1 MNNTTPFNPIKSI
14 NTFENKQFIWDL
26 LFENGSFNKLDTN
39 QVKIIHNKYD
49 KIVSDIES
57 QHTND
62 SKINKNKKLIYSINE
77 NINTLFNSTQNI
89 NIKPPITAEEITS
102 KRKEEFNNILLEKKE
117 EFDSLITVKKP
128 ENIDFSDK
136 KDVPIDNINDVL
148 SSVVANRNNNIDFF
162 KPSQK
167 NKFTNSIKI
176 GEPIENS
183 RENSRENSINT
194 IKSSNDIQ
202 LQIVLDK
209 IINIE
214 KTQNKI
220 LDKISNLQFSNN
232 DNKIIEN

>member
-1 MNNTTPFNPIKSI
+1 MNNTAPFNPIKSI
-14 NTFENKQFIWDL
+14 NTFENKKFIWDL

-77 NINTLFNSTQNI
+77 NINTLYNSTSNI
-89 NIKPPITAEEITS
+89 NIKQPITAEEITS

-136 KDVPIDNINDVL
+136 KDEPIDNINDVL
-148 SSVVANRNNNIDFF
+148 SSVVANRNNNNIDFL

-176 GEPIENS
+176 GEPI
-183 RENSRENSINT
+183 ENSRENSINT

-220 LDKISNLQFSNN
+220 LDKISNLQFSSN